1 MALATA
7 LLVAV
12 LGLGAFGVRGGFAQE
27 STPSAEDAATAET
40 VDAAETTRSVEAAA
54 AYDEFVASLAAN
66 LGITDAT
73 SVDAAIRATFT
84 EMVAAKLA
92 DGEIS
97 ADAAAALTERIE
109 AGEMPLHFGPGW
121 IDGGPGRMGGIG
133 GSDGP
138 GDGRAHRGGPMG
150 DVDDGPSR
158 TESETDDIDADAVG
172 GGDAEQLEPA
182 GTPVAVI

>member
-1 MALATA
+1 MAMATA

-27 STPSAEDAATAET
+27 STPSADDATITETA
-40 VDAAETTRSVEAAA
+40 DAAETTRREAAAA
-54 AYDEFVASLAAN
+54 AYDEFVAGLAAN
-66 LGITDAT
+66 LSITDAT

-84 EMVAAKLA
+84 DMVAAKLA

-97 ADAAAALTERIE
+97 ADAAASLTERIE
-109 AGEMPLHFGPGW
+109 AGEMPLGIGLGW
-121 IDGGPGRMGGIG
+121 LDGGPGRMGGIG

-138 GDGRAHRGGPMG
+138 GDGRGHRGGPMG
-150 DVDDGPSR
+150 DGDDDDPSG
-158 TESETDDIDADAVG
+158 TGSETDDADAVG
-172 GGDAEQLEPA
+172 GGDTERLEPA